1 MSWLLGAFSDR
12 RTYGSLVYSLLG
24 LPIGIFGFTVV
35 VTGFALGLGL
45 VITLLGIPVLV
56 ATLILVRA
64 MATMERRLAWSLLDA
79 SMPRRPPMSL
89 SSQGFLWRRLL
100 DLVSAR
106 QTWREIGFILLRLPL
121 GIVGF
126 TIAITLICLMFGGF
140 VMPILIAVG
149 VESRIDTWII
159 DTVPESFFYLPI
171 SFLFLLVG
179 PRILQGWGQVSGRIA
194 TSFLGVVDR
203 REMKRAVTETLARTG
218 EADAFSVLSE
228 MELRLGRVP
237 SVNSTR
243 TEATLLALESTG
255 QVQAHREGSTT
266 MYRLRDDIRLP
277 DSPSTGV

>member
-35 VTGFALGLGL
+35 VTSFALGLGL

-79 SMPRRPPMSL
+79 SMPRRPPMRP
-89 SSQGFLWRRLL
+89 SSYGSFWQHLL
-100 DLVSAR
+100 DLFSAR

-126 TIAITLICLMFGGF
+126 TIAIALIGLMFGGF
-140 VMPILIAVG
+140 AMPILVAVG
-149 VESRIDTWII
+149 VESQIGSWII
-159 DTVPESFFYLPI
+159 DTIPESFFYLPI

-179 PRILQGWGQVSGRIA
+179 PRILLGWGQVSGRTA
-194 TSFLGVVDR
+194 TSFLGVVDN
-203 REMKRAVTETLARTG
+203 REMKRAVTETLVRTG
-218 EADAFSVLSE
+218 EADAFSILSE

-243 TEATLLALESTG
+243 AEATLLALESTG

-266 MYRLRDDIRLP
+266 MYRLRDDKPL
-277 DSPSTGV
+277 GQK